1 MRERSPAAERNGPVL
16 LEVLRAAVPPGARVL
31 EIACGTGQHAALLA
45 PGLAASSWVPTDLA
59 PERFASVRAWTEGI
73 AAVAAP
79 RVLDARAPDSWPDIE
94 VDLVLAVNMVHI
106 SPWAAT
112 LGLLAG
118 ARRRAPQG
126 VLALYGPYRRGGA
139 HTAPSNEAFDAD
151 LRRRDPDWGV
161 RDLET
166 VVAEAEAVGWRLRE
180 VAPMPANNLTVLFE
194 AVR

>member
-118 ARRRAPQG
+118 D
-126 VLALYGPYRRGGA
+126 GGRI
-139 HTAPSNEAFDAD
+139 TLPMLQRLPLISFDPS
-151 LRRRDPDWGV
+151 LRRLILGAAASRATTPPS
-161 RDLET
+161 T
-166 VVAEAEAVGWRLRE
+166 ST
-180 VAPMPANNLTVLFE
+180 P
-194 AVR
+194 